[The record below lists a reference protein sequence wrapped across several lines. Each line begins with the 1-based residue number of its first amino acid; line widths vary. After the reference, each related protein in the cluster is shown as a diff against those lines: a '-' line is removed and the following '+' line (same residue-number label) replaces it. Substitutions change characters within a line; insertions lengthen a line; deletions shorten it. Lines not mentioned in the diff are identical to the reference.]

1 MLNLKLAT
9 DPRWVNLAEKNIS
22 EILTDHAYCEQ
33 KAATSCISLI
43 IMYPDL
49 KPIVEAL
56 IPIVSEEWNHFG
68 MVMDQI
74 YKRNF
79 KLGFPRKDEYV
90 NKLKKFQKKEGSRED
105 ILVEKLLTNA
115 LIEARSCDRFRLL
128 SIELDDEF
136 LRKFYHS
143 FMISEAGH
151 YKLFMDLA
159 RIYKDNDYVKER
171 WSQYLN
177 HEVEI
182 FNTIELRGDRMH

>member
-43 IMYPDL
+43 IMYPDH
-49 KPIVEAL
+49 KPVVEAL
-56 IPIVSEEWNHFG
+56 IPIVTEEWSHFG
-68 MVMDQI
+68 MVMDEI

-105 ILVEKLLTNA
+105 LLVEKLLTNA
-115 LIEARSCDRFRLL
+115 LIEARSCERFRLL
-128 SIELDDEF
+128 SIELDDEY

-151 YKLFMDLA
+151 YKLFMELA

-171 WSQYLN
+171 WSQYLD

-182 FNTIELRGDRMH
+182 FNTIDLRGDRMH

>member
-1 MLNLKLAT
+1 
-9 DPRWVNLAEKNIS
+9 
-22 EILTDHAYCEQ
+22 
-33 KAATSCISLI
+33 
-43 IMYPDL
+43 
-49 KPIVEAL
+49 
-56 IPIVSEEWNHFG
+56 
-68 MVMDQI
+68 MVMDEI
-74 YKRNF
+74 YNRNF
-79 KLGFPRKDEYV
+79 NLGFPRKDEYV
-90 NKLKKFQKKEGSRED
+90 NRLKKFQKKEGSRED

-115 LIEARSCDRFRLL
+115 LIEARSCERFRLL
-128 SIELDDEF
+128 SIELDDEY

-159 RIYKDNDYVKER
+159 RIYKDSDYVKER